1 MYAAAKKAVLLARVV
16 ADYISQKLRYVSSVL
31 AAMSDGCS
39 DTESNY
45 RSGQEKKDTKDDNPV
60 ANPYDISDLE
70 KYLRP
75 LLQIWILIEIL

>member
-60 ANPYDISDLE
+60 PNPYDISDLE